1 MTEMNI
7 KLWYGGA
14 IHAVH
19 PRFNYVGGES
29 KLISNDIDKLSFF
42 ELVDYVME
50 TGQYK
55 SKKFHMYWLNTV
67 HIVMKKLVS
76 DKEVSE
82 MAGKVHLWPFVDVF
96 VHQGPLPEPVF
107 QEVQPSPSTIG
118 PEHKL
123 TTPLAQAHS
132 EAQPCSLP
140 VCHMTKS
147 AARRLPTPPTIASD
161 KVCGS
166 PSSPFKVFTKST
178 ARRLTISPTDKDG
191 SDLEGDSDSEDNT
204 YEVEGS
210 RFGSDDDETEEVST
224 YGSDKDDD
232 EFVESLKAVKKVTEE
247 DSRSRKILVE
257 ECLKGN
263 REAEI
268 IEGDVGGYSS
278 YEESDGDVLSPGES
292 EDDDIR
298 GKKYTPHVPNV
309 DEQTDCTSCA
319 SSTSNQV
326 KSIASKTVTL
336 PIGRVNS
343 QVKEEETWN
352 VKRKGHGSRA

>member
-1 MTEMNI
+1 M
-7 KLWYGGA
+7 
-14 IHAVH
+14 VH
-19 PRFNYVGGES
+19 THVP
-29 KLISNDIDKLSFF
+29 K
-42 ELVDYVME
+42 
-50 TGQYK
+50 
-55 SKKFHMYWLNTV
+55 
-67 HIVMKKLVS
+67 
-76 DKEVSE
+76 
-82 MAGKVHLWPFVDVF
+82 
-96 VHQGPLPEPVF
+96 GPLPEPVF

-132 EAQPCSLP
+132 EAQPCSP
-140 VCHMTKS
+140 TVRRMTKS

-191 SDLEGDSDSEDNT
+191 SNLEGDSDSEDST

-210 RFGSDDDETEEVST
+210 GSGSDDDDDDETEEVST
-224 YGSDKDDD
+224 YGSDKDDE

-278 YEESDGDVLSPGES
+278 YEELDGDVLSPGEIKS
-292 EDDDIR
+292 MYSTI
-298 GKKYTPHVPNV
+298 K
-309 DEQTDCTSCA
+309 
-319 SSTSNQV
+319 SSQQPTKQSTCQLVESTV
-326 KSIASKTVTL
+326 KSKRKKA
-336 PIGRVNS
+336 
-343 QVKEEETWN
+343 WN
-352 VKRKGHGSRA
+352 VKGKGSWIKSLN